1 MSRVKSNVT
10 AKERSML
17 NTTINT
23 EILNDFK
30 GYCKEQGI
38 PMNLLLELFM
48 RDIIHGKFALKF
60 DRVEVDKE
68 EEK

>member
-23 EILNDFK
+23 EVLNDFK
-30 GYCKEQGI
+30 DYCKEQGI

-60 DRVEVDKE
+60 DRVETNKE
-68 EEK
+68 DE

>member
-23 EILNDFK
+23 EILNGFK
-30 GYCKEQGI
+30 DYCKEQGI

-48 RDIIHGKFALKF
+48 RDIIHGKFALRF
-60 DRVEVDKE
+60 DRVETDKE
-68 EEK
+68 DE

>member
-1 MSRVKSNVT
+1 
-10 AKERSML
+10 ML

-60 DRVEVDKE
+60 DRVEADKE
-68 EEK
+68 DE

>member
-48 RDIIHGKFALKF
+48 RDVTSGKFELRF
-60 DRVEVDKE
+60 DRVDTNKE
-68 EEK
+68 EE

>member
-1 MSRVKSNVT
+1 
-10 AKERSML
+10 ML

-30 GYCKEQGI
+30 GYCKEQGM

-48 RDIIHGKFALKF
+48 RDIIQGKFTLKF
-60 DRVEVDKE
+60 DRVETDKE
-68 EEK
+68 DE